1 MEITMFILGVGI
13 IIGFG
18 IILFIGYSYK
28 NNQRSKYILEVY
40 KVFKEQYG
48 KDFLTTMGYGQTN
61 TFTSPVTLMVA
72 VNKEDQRVID
82 VWEVMQQDMEN
93 NCRSCEEYIGMDI
106 VKYHKEN
113 QKRIGQDQMM
123 QKASGSDGPKKAA
136 FDMAVRQILNKL

>member
-1 MEITMFILGVGI
+1 MFILTVGI
-13 IIGFG
+13 IVAFC

-28 NNQRSKYILEVY
+28 NNQRSKYISQAY

-48 KDFLTTMGYGQTN
+48 KEFLISMGYAQTN
-61 TFTSPVTLMVA
+61 TFTAPVTLMVA
-72 VNKEDQRVID
+72 VNKEDHRVID

-106 VKYHKEN
+106 VKYHKED

-123 QKASGSDGPKKAA
+123 QKALGSDGPKKAA
-136 FDMAVRQILNKL
+136 FDMAVRQIMNKL